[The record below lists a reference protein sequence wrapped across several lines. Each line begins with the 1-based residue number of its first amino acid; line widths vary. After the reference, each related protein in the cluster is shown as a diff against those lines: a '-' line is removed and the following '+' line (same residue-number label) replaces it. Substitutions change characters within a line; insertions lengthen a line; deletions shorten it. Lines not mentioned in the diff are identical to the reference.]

1 MQKLLVAGALAVITL
16 LVVVLYGIHA
26 QVSAAPVA
34 STPVAAVVASQPA
47 PITRAPVA
55 PAKVEATPD
64 GDGDTK
70 VNANSDDF
78 FDRFVER
85 QPKVASRAAMSCYRG
100 GLHRRTMDQWITFSF
115 VGHIKNGEV
124 TFSDVKT
131 KESRLDDKEL
141 EDCMLG
147 AVAKAHW
154 HDDSL
159 PDVDHYADETT
170 LNPERGGKKYMHTND
185 DDATP
190 APPNTPR

>member
-1 MQKLLVAGALAVITL
+1 MRKLLVVGALAVIAL
-16 LVVVLYGIHA
+16 LVLVLYEIHA
-26 QVSAAPVA
+26 QVDAAPVA
-34 STPVAAVVASQPA
+34 ASPASASASAASRPA
-47 PITRAPVA
+47 PIAPVA
-55 PAKVEATPD
+55 KVATTPD
-64 GDGDTK
+64 GDNR

-78 FDRFVER
+78 LDRFVDR
-85 QPKVASRAAMSCYRG
+85 QPKVASRAAMTCYRG
-100 GLHRRTMDQWITFSF
+100 GSHRRTMDQWIRFSF

-141 EDCMLG
+141 EDCMLA

-159 PDVDHYADETT
+159 PDVDHYDDETT
-170 LNPERGGKKYMHTND
+170 LNPERGGKKYLHDND

-190 APPNTPR
+190 APTNTPR